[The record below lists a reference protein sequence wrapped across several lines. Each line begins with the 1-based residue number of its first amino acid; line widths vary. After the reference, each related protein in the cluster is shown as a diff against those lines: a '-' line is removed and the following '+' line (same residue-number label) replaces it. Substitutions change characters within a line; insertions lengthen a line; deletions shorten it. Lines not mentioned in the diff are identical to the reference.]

1 MQLRCTLA
9 SCYMHE
15 PHKYVNILEWLN
27 RENNLAVVITLFHTD
42 LLQDTG
48 AEQSSKKNT
57 SYYTPSPSLLSF
69 MSKTPCMQNYRVS
82 FVQPIE

>member
-1 MQLRCTLA
+1 
-9 SCYMHE
+9 MHE

-48 AEQSSKKNT
+48 TEQSSKENT
-57 SYYTPSPSLLSF
+57 SYYTPSPSLSF